1 MDHNLSA
8 ARQRAVIAIATQKQ
22 QTINGTIKTIQ
33 TN

>member
-8 ARQRAVIAIATQKQ
+8 ARQRAVIAITTQKQ
-22 QTINGTIKTIQ
+22 QIVNGTIKTIQ